1 MNLKQSS
8 HELIIINVTFN
19 SAFDSVFNSNMVLL
33 PSLSILAFSLF
44 YALPIYLKSMVIKQ
58 KHMEVSAADRSIH
71 VHTHI
76 VELNFPIIINL
87 PSQRTS
93 PWHRTF
99 PSFSFTALAVVYLS
113 LTRSSPI
120 SPCLWKGKRKCMSII
135 RIWIEHNKVDFHWWK
150 YQCCTGLRF

>member
-8 HELIIINVTFN
+8 HELIINVTFN
-19 SAFDSVFNSNMVLL
+19 SAFNIVFLIVIWCCFH
-33 PSLSILAFSLF
+33 LSILAFSLF
-44 YALPIYLKSMVIKQ
+44 YALPIYLKCMVIKQ
-58 KHMEVSAADRSIH
+58 KHMEASAADRSIH

-120 SPCLWKGKRKCMSII
+120 SPCLWKGKKKCMSII
-135 RIWIEHNKVDFHWWK
+135 RIWMEHNKVDFHWWK